1 MSHGVKIIGVAGAN
15 GSGKDTVGELL
26 AKHHNYLFISVTDL
40 LRQELIKRGKTT
52 ERANMRELSIEWRR
66 QYGLGVLV
74 DHAVAQY
81 EKVKD
86 QYAGV
91 IMASLRNPYEA
102 DRVHELDGTVVWV
115 DADPKIRFARVQS
128 GQRAGRAGDDNKTF
142 EQFVA
147 EEEAEMHASGDAA
160 TLDMSEVKKRA
171 DITIIN
177 DSSDIKTLQTE
188 IEYAL
193 GL

>member
-26 AKHHNYLFISVTDL
+26 AKHHNYLFVSVTDL
-40 LRQELIKRGKTT
+40 LRQELIARSKTT
-52 ERANMRELSIEWRR
+52 ERANMRELSAEWRR
-66 QYGLGVLV
+66 QFGLGVLV
-74 DHAVAQY
+74 DRALAQY
-81 EKVKD
+81 EQVKD

-115 DADPKIRFARVQS
+115 DADPKIRFDRV
-128 GQRAGRAGDDNKTF
+128 RAGRRGRVDDNKTF
-142 EQFVA
+142 EQFVH

-160 TLDMSEVKKRA
+160 TLDMSAVKARA
-171 DITIIN
+171 DVTIIN
-177 DSSDIKTLQTE
+177 NSSDIQTLQAQVE
-188 IEYAL
+188 QVL